1 MAESMNIAI
10 VGAAGKMGSWFAALL
25 HGQGHDLLLVD
36 TRRGEVERLAGSMER
51 CRVGQ
56 PADAG
61 GADVVII
68 AVPVDAVEP
77 AMRELSA
84 YVREGQAV
92 IDLSSLKGAPQRA
105 AEKHLPRVVFLG
117 VHPMFGAGADGLA
130 GHNVILT
137 PVGERSRDLAARVQ
151 RYVEPQG
158 AHVVTMS
165 PDEHDEV
172 MAVVLLIPALVV
184 AVVARTIL
192 DTGRLAEAREV
203 SGTSLEVLMAL
214 TESMLGVGSSLYSTL
229 LAALPA
235 APSVA
240 SALEL
245 SAAHFSRL
253 VRDGDRDGLL
263 EEFNTLGRELGSVD
277 RRASDAYGRMY
288 AMLEALQ
295 RYPTTP
301 RPKAGAEDPQ
311 PPSTC

>member
-1 MAESMNIAI
+1 MSIAI
-10 VGAAGKMGSWFAALL
+10 IGAAGKMGSWFAALL
-25 HGQGHDLLLVD
+25 HEQGHDLLLVD
-36 TRRGEVERLAGSMER
+36 SRRDEVERLAGSMKR
-51 CRVGQ
+51 CRVARFG
-56 PADAG
+56 DVG

-84 YVREGQAV
+84 HVREGQAV
-92 IDLSSLKGAPQRA
+92 IDLSSLKGRPQKA
-105 AEKHLPRVVFLG
+105 AEMYLPRAVFLG
-117 VHPMFGAGADGLA
+117 VHPMFGAGAESLS
-130 GHNVILT
+130 GHNVVLT
-137 PVGERSRDLAARVQ
+137 PIDERSRELAARVQ
-151 RYVEPQG
+151 RYIEPQG
-158 AHVVTMS
+158 AHVVTMT
-165 PDEHDEV
+165 PDRHDEV

-192 DTGRLAEAREV
+192 GTGRLAEAREV

-214 TESMLGVGSSLYSTL
+214 TESMLGVGRDLYSTL

-240 SALEL
+240 SALES

-263 EEFNTLGRELGSVD
+263 EEFSALGKELGSVD
-277 RRASDAYGRMY
+277 ERAGDAYERMY

-301 RPKAGAEDPQ
+301 QRKAAAEGPQ

>member
-1 MAESMNIAI
+1 MNIAI

-25 HGQGHDLLLVD
+25 HGQGHDVLLVD
-36 TRRGEVERLAGSMER
+36 ARRDEVERLAASMER
-51 CRVGQ
+51 CRVAQ
-56 PADAG
+56 FEDAG
-61 GADVVII
+61 GVDVVII

-84 YVREGQAV
+84 HVREGQAV
-92 IDLSSLKGAPQRA
+92 IDLSSLKGRPQKA
-105 AEKHLPRVVFLG
+105 AEMYLPQAVFLG
-117 VHPMFGAGADGLA
+117 VHPMFGAGAESLS
-130 GHNVILT
+130 GHNVVLT
-137 PVGERSRDLAARVQ
+137 PADEQSRELAARVQ
-151 RYVEPQG
+151 RYIEPQG
-158 AHVVTMS
+158 AHVVTMT
-165 PDEHDEV
+165 PDRHDEV

-192 DTGRLAEAREV
+192 GTGRLAEAREV

-214 TESMLGVGSSLYSTL
+214 TESMLGVGSDLYSTL

-240 SALEL
+240 SALES

-263 EEFNTLGRELGSVD
+263 EEFSSLGKELGSVD
-277 RRASDAYGRMY
+277 ERAGDAYERMY

-301 RPKAGAEDPQ
+301 RRKAAAEGPQ

>member
-1 MAESMNIAI
+1 MNIAI

-36 TRRGEVERLAGSMER
+36 ARRDEVERLADSMRR
-51 CRVGQ
+51 CRVAQ

-77 AMRELSA
+77 AMRELSPH
-84 YVREGQAV
+84 VRKGQAV
-92 IDLSSLKGAPQRA
+92 IDLSSIKGAPQRA
-105 AEKHLPRVVFLG
+105 AERHIPQAVFLG
-117 VHPMFGAGADGLA
+117 MHPMFGAGAESLS
-130 GHNVILT
+130 GHNVVLT
-137 PVGERSRDLAARVQ
+137 PDDEQSRELAAKVQ
-151 RYVEPQG
+151 RYIEPQG
-158 AHVVTMS
+158 AHVVTMT
-165 PDEHDEV
+165 PDRHDEV

-192 DTGRLAEAREV
+192 CTGRLAEAREV

-214 TESMLGVGSSLYSTL
+214 TESMLGVGSDLYSTL
-229 LAALPA
+229 LAAFPT

-240 SALEL
+240 SALES
-245 SAAHFSRL
+245 SAAHFSHL
-253 VRDGDRDGLL
+253 VRDSDRAGLL
-263 EEFNTLGRELGSVD
+263 EEFSTLGRELGSVD
-277 RRASDAYGRMY
+277 QRAGDAYERMY

-301 RPKAGAEDPQ
+301 RRQAGAEDPQ